1 MTEIIATEV
10 LRLYVDTNHARHNEG
25 IKAAR
30 VAVKQASTSVR
41 ERAGEMKQEQSTKSK
56 KKGAPSAI
64 KYALDTDGVLTR
76 YQKPMG
82 FAIKGLW
89 EIQAQ
94 LGVEC
99 QHLYDLAL
107 YSEEVYDAGY

>member
-10 LRLYVDTNHARHNEG
+10 LRLWVDTDHPNHAKG

-30 VAVKQASTSVR
+30 SAVKQATESVR
-41 ERAGEMKQEQSTKSK
+41 NRAGEMKQEQSTKSK

-64 KYALDTDGVLTR
+64 NYALDTDGVLTR

-99 QHLYDLAL
+99 QHLYDLEL
-107 YSEEVYDAGY
+107 YNE